1 MSRHETY
8 LKLIEKDRPAFSVGY
23 GDDIKDRVTTQQEL
37 ELMAKVDHLV
47 LNYLI
52 YEGYINAARDLAKE
66 LGFDFISDAL
76 EKDVLLHPIET
87 PELGPDDDFD
97 VEAFFSANE
106 IQKNIHDSYTQ
117 LIGHYDDDPSHDLA
131 FYKRL
136 SFGLSSIKARNEI
149 KLHILNGQIEQAVV
163 LINRNFP
170 SLFEKN
176 QFIYF
181 KLLHLNLIEIIRTQ
195 FAGPPEKCLDEKHFL
210 DRVLQFISS
219 KLSTLKILQNKDF
232 VQELELTM
240 ALLCFGKR
248 LRQPDMEGV
257 PAKLKSLLDL
267 KVRGKVADLVNKSI
281 LLNVNNCDLDALSQE
296 NQWYLTKI
304 GDKKNGV
311 EPAAAEALDSR
322 FEQVE
327 NSKLRQLV
335 SVASWLCEVND
346 KDFAGLVKEMLDK

>member
-8 LKLIEKDRPAFSVGY
+8 LKLIKKDLPVFNVCH
-23 GDDIKDRVTTQQEL
+23 GDDIKDRIATQQEL
-37 ELMAKVDHLV
+37 ELMSKVDHLV

-76 EKDVLLHPIET
+76 EKDVLLQPIET
-87 PELGPDDDFD
+87 SELGPDDDFD

-106 IQKNIHDSYTQ
+106 IQKNIYDSYKQ
-117 LIGHYDDDPSHDLA
+117 LIGHYDEDPGHDLA

-136 SFGLSSIKARNEI
+136 SFGLSSIKSRNEI
-149 KLHILNGQIEQAVV
+149 KLHILNGQIEEAVV
-163 LINRNFP
+163 LINKNFP

-195 FAGPPEKCLDEKHFL
+195 FAGPPEKCLDEKQFL
-210 DRVLQFISS
+210 DRVLHFISS

-257 PAKLKSLLDL
+257 PVKLKSLLNL

-304 GDKKNGV
+304 SDKKNGV
-311 EPAAAEALDSR
+311 EPGAAEALDSR

-327 NSKLRQLV
+327 NSKLRQLM

-346 KDFAGLVKEMLDK
+346 EDFASLIKEMLDK